1 MIFIKQL
8 ERYKKLDELIK
19 QEETGT
25 PKKLANE
32 LKISRSHL
40 YRIIDF
46 FREYGADISYS
57 RKKRTFYYTKPF
69 NISNLGIQS
78 KLLDNDGLQNISGG
92 FYRIGSLNEFKGF
105 PLTFKKFIIFF

>member
-1 MIFIKQL
+1 MIFIRQL

-19 QEETGT
+19 QEETGI
-25 PKKLANE
+25 PKELANE

-46 FREYGADISYS
+46 FREYGAVILYS

-69 NISNLGIQS
+69 NISTLGIQGE
-78 KLLDNDGLQNISGG
+78 LLDNNDLQNISGG
-92 FYRIGSLNEFKGF
+92 FYSKGNLNEFKSF
-105 PLTFKKFIIFF
+105 LLTF